1 MTEDEFYGRTQEWVP
16 VKKEELP
23 AVILK
28 VDPSGEGWEKAAP
41 KEFTKDSADNV
52 KAGAIKYDA
61 GKAPI
66 FRGGLAYFPRA
77 IAAVSE
83 VSNFGA
89 SKYAWKGWEN
99 VPDGVARYSDALV
112 RHLAYE
118 GKGEVLDPDSGLL
131 HAAHC
136 AWNSL
141 ARLELM
147 LKDKEQLELWAQ
159 SPEAQEIVDQINGDP
174 YLKAGTDA
182 VHQAGG

>member
-1 MTEDEFYGRTQEWVP
+1 MGDTTWAQLYGQPATRLYARPGETVAMLKERLRMT
-16 VKKEELP
+16 KEYTNDAP
-23 AVILK
+23 G
-28 VDPSGEGWEKAAP
+28 DAA
-41 KEFTKDSADNV
+41 KGS
-52 KAGAIKYDA
+52 IKYDA

-99 VPDGVARYSDALV
+99 VPDGINRYSDAMV

-147 LKDKEQLELWAQ
+147 LKEDEKKQ
-159 SPEAQEIVDQINGDP
+159 
-174 YLKAGTDA
+174 DA
-182 VHQAGG
+182 VHPSV